1 MNTGGTESQEGT
13 PGGGRTPRGGRVRSG
28 WTRDGG
34 RVFGDFRPHEL
45 PRSIKSEVRSI
56 YRFYLD
62 EERRAEIEKM
72 RTPKRV
78 LALPLWLLRSLLL
91 KLTPQRR
98 TLLIIALI
106 VAFLGRMHFRF
117 QDIDITFDGSPW
129 AFLMVLFVLALELKD
144 KLLAKDEIAVARQ
157 VQLAI
162 LPSSDPPWP
171 GYAVWSHTRPANDVG
186 GDLIDY
192 IEEPSPNALG
202 IALGDVAGKGLGAAL
217 LMAKLQASL
226 RATAPGAP
234 DLAALG
240 GRLNGILCRD
250 GLDNRFA
257 TLFYLEV
264 PAGGGSIR
272 FLNAGHNP
280 PLVARGDGVALVEEA
295 SRPLGMFPDST
306 YTEGRLE
313 LAPGDLLVIYSDG
326 LVEAHDQAEREF
338 GLERLK
344 TLVST
349 LRDRPPSEAG
359 RVILEEVDRFLGE
372 DKPQDDLSLIL
383 LQRTA
388 LS

>member
-1 MNTGGTESQEGT
+1 MGTSGTDTGRTD
-13 PGGGRTPRGGRVRSG
+13 GGGSTRRNRS
-28 WTRDGG
+28 
-34 RVFGDFRPHEL
+34 VFGDFRPHEL
-45 PRSIKSEVRSI
+45 PRSIKTEVRSI

-72 RTPKRV
+72 RAPKRV

-98 TLLIIALI
+98 TLLILALI
-106 VAFLGRMHFRF
+106 VAFIGRFRF
-117 QDIDITFDGSPW
+117 NVQEVAVSFDGSPW

-144 KLLAKDEIAVARQ
+144 KLLARDEIAVARQ

-171 GYAVWSHTRPANDVG
+171 GYALWSHTRPANDVG

-192 IEEPSPNALG
+192 IEEPSPGSLG
-202 IALGDVAGKGLGAAL
+202 VALGDVAGKGLGAAL

-226 RATAPGAP
+226 RATAPGAS
-234 DLAALG
+234 DLGALG
-240 GRLNGILCRD
+240 DRLNGILCRD

-257 TLFYLEV
+257 TLFYLEA
-264 PAGGGSIR
+264 PARGGTVR

-280 PLVARGDGVALVEEA
+280 PLVVRAGSVDLVEQA

-306 YTEGRLE
+306 YAEGRLD
-313 LAPGDLLVIYSDG
+313 LDPGDLLVVYSDG
-326 LVEAHDQAEREF
+326 LVEARDLADREF
-338 GLERLK
+338 GLDRLK
-344 TLVST
+344 TLVTS
-349 LRDRPPSEAG
+349 LRDRPPAETG
-359 RVILEEVDRFLGE
+359 RVILGEVDRFLGD

-383 LQRTA
+383 IQRSFTG
-388 LS
+388 

>member
-1 MNTGGTESQEGT
+1 
-13 PGGGRTPRGGRVRSG
+13 
-28 WTRDGG
+28 
-34 RVFGDFRPHEL
+34 
-45 PRSIKSEVRSI
+45 
-56 YRFYLD
+56 
-62 EERRAEIEKM
+62 M

-78 LALPLWLLRSLLL
+78 LTLPLWLFRSLLL

-98 TLLIIALI
+98 ALLIIALI
-106 VAFLGRMHFRF
+106 LAFLGGIRFRF
-117 QDIDITFDGSPW
+117 QDVDLSFDATPW

-162 LPSSDPPWP
+162 LPSADPPWP
-171 GYAVWSHTRPANDVG
+171 GYAIWSHTRPANDVG

-192 IEEPSPNALG
+192 IEEPSPASLG

-240 GRLNGILCRD
+240 DRLNGILCRD

-257 TLFYLEV
+257 TLFYLEA
-264 PAGGGSIR
+264 PEGGGPIR

-280 PLVARGDGVALVEEA
+280 PLIARAGGTTLVEEA
-295 SRPLGMFPDST
+295 SRPLGMFRDSG
-306 YTEGRLE
+306 YTQGRLD
-313 LAPGDLLVIYSDG
+313 LDPGDLLVIYSDG
-326 LVEAHDQAEREF
+326 LVEAHDAAEQEF

-349 LRDRPPSEAG
+349 LRDRPPAEAG

-372 DKPQDDLSLIL
+372 DKPQDDLSIIL
-383 LQRTA
+383 VRR
-388 LS
+388 

>member
-1 MNTGGTESQEGT
+1 MATSGTETGQPDAGAARR
-13 PGGGRTPRGGRVRSG
+13 GRS
-28 WTRDGG
+28 
-34 RVFGDFRPHEL
+34 VFGDFRPHEL
-45 PRSIKSEVRSI
+45 PRSIRTDVRAI

-72 RTPKRV
+72 RAPKRV

-98 TLLIIALI
+98 TLLILALI
-106 VAFLGRMHFRF
+106 VAFIGRFRF
-117 QDIDITFDGSPW
+117 NFQEVVVSFDGSPW

-162 LPSSDPPWP
+162 LPSSDPAWP
-171 GYAVWSHTRPANDVG
+171 GYALWSHTRPANDVG

-192 IEEPSPNALG
+192 IEEPSPRTLG
-202 IALGDVAGKGLGAAL
+202 VALGDVAGKGLGAAL

-234 DLAALG
+234 DLGALG
-240 GRLNGILCRD
+240 DRLNGILCRD

-257 TLFYLEV
+257 TLFYLEA
-264 PAGGGSIR
+264 PAGDGAVR

-280 PLVARGDGVALVEEA
+280 PLVVRSASVELVEQ
-295 SRPLGMFPDST
+295 SFRPLGMFPDST
-306 YTEGRLE
+306 YAEGRLE
-313 LAPGDLLVIYSDG
+313 LLPGDLLVVYSDG
-326 LVEAHDQAEREF
+326 LVEARDLADREF
-338 GLERLK
+338 GLDRLK
-344 TLVST
+344 TLVTS
-349 LRDRPPSEAG
+349 LRDRPPAEAG
-359 RVILEEVDRFLGE
+359 RVILEEVDRFLGD

-383 LQRTA
+383 IQRSPVA
-388 LS
+388 

>member
-1 MNTGGTESQEGT
+1 MGTSGTETGRTDGGARQDA
-13 PGGGRTPRGGRVRSG
+13 PPAGGGSARRGRS
-28 WTRDGG
+28 
-34 RVFGDFRPHEL
+34 VFGDFRPHEL
-45 PRSIKSEVRSI
+45 PRSIKTDVRSL

-72 RTPKRV
+72 RAPKRV

-98 TLLIIALI
+98 TLLILALI
-106 VAFLGRMHFRF
+106 VAFIGRFRF
-117 QDIDITFDGSPW
+117 NFQEVVVSFDGSPW

-144 KLLAKDEIAVARQ
+144 KLLARDEIAVARQ

-171 GYAVWSHTRPANDVG
+171 GYALWSHTRPANDVG

-192 IEEPSPNALG
+192 IEEPSPRTLG
-202 IALGDVAGKGLGAAL
+202 VALGDVAGKGLGAAL

-234 DLAALG
+234 DLGSLG
-240 GRLNGILCRD
+240 DRLNGILCRD

-257 TLFYLEV
+257 TLFYLEA
-264 PAGGGSIR
+264 PAGGGAVR

-280 PLVARGDGVALVEEA
+280 PLVVRAASVELVEQA
-295 SRPLGMFPDST
+295 SRPLGMFRDST
-306 YTEGRLE
+306 YTEGRLD
-313 LAPGDLLVIYSDG
+313 LNPGDLLVVYSDG
-326 LVEAHDQAEREF
+326 LVEARDLADREF

-344 TLVST
+344 TLVMS
-349 LRDRPPSEAG
+349 LRDRPPVEAG
-359 RVILEEVDRFLGE
+359 RVILEAVDRFLGD

-383 LQRTA
+383 IQRSPA
-388 LS
+388 A

>member
-1 MNTGGTESQEGT
+1 MDTSGPDTRRPEGGGT
-13 PGGGRTPRGGRVRSG
+13 PGAPPPGGGSARRGRSL
-28 WTRDGG
+28 
-34 RVFGDFRPHEL
+34 FGDFRPHEL
-45 PRSIKSEVRSI
+45 PRSIKTDVRSI
-56 YRFYLD
+56 YHFYLD

-72 RTPKRV
+72 RAPKRV
-78 LALPLWLLRSLLL
+78 LTMPLWLLRSLLL

-98 TLLIIALI
+98 TLLIVALI
-106 VAFLGRMHFRF
+106 VAFIGRFRF
-117 QDIDITFDGSPW
+117 NFQEVVVSFDGSPW

-171 GYAVWSHTRPANDVG
+171 GYALWSHTRPANDVG

-192 IEEPSPNALG
+192 IEEPSPGTLG

-234 DLAALG
+234 DLGALG
-240 GRLNGILCRD
+240 ARLNGILCRD

-257 TLFYLEV
+257 TLFYLEA
-264 PAGGGSIR
+264 PAGGGGPVR

-280 PLVARGDGVALVEEA
+280 PLIVRAGSVDLVEES
-295 SRPLGMFPDST
+295 SRPLGMFQDST
-306 YTEGRLE
+306 YAEGRLD

-326 LVEAHDQAEREF
+326 LVEARDLADREF

-344 TLVST
+344 TLVTS
-349 LRDRPPSEAG
+349 LRDRPPAEAG

-383 LQRTA
+383 VQRTRTV
-388 LS
+388 

>member
-1 MNTGGTESQEGT
+1 VRGDKTGG
-13 PGGGRTPRGGRVRSG
+13 
-28 WTRDGG
+28 
-34 RVFGDFRPHEL
+34 VFGDFRPHEL

-72 RTPKRV
+72 RPPKRV
-78 LALPLWLLRSLLL
+78 LKLPLWILRSLLL

-98 TLLIIALI
+98 TLLIIAI
-106 VAFLGRMHFRF
+106 IIAFIGTLRF
-117 QDIDITFDGSPW
+117 SFQEIKLSFDGSPW

-162 LPSSDPPWP
+162 LPSSDPQWP
-171 GYAVWSHTRPANDVG
+171 GYGIWSHTRPANDVG
-186 GDLIDY
+186 GDLVDY
-192 IEEPSPNALG
+192 IEEPSPRVLG

-226 RATAPGAP
+226 RAIAPGAS

-240 GRLNGILCRD
+240 DRLNGILCRD

-257 TLFYLEV
+257 TLFYLEA
-264 PAGGGSIR
+264 PAGGGPIR

-280 PLVARGDGVALVEEA
+280 PLIARGDGVVLVEQA
-295 SRPLGMFPDST
+295 SRPLGMFSDSG
-306 YTEGRLE
+306 YTEGRLD

-326 LVEAHDQAEREF
+326 LVEARDAADREF

-344 TLVST
+344 DLVST
-349 LRDRPPSEAG
+349 LRDRPPAEAG

-372 DKPQDDLSLIL
+372 DKPQDDLSIIL
-383 LQRTA
+383 VRRQD
-388 LS
+388 

>member
-1 MNTGGTESQEGT
+1 MSGTE
-13 PGGGRTPRGGRVRSG
+13 PPRPDGGA
-28 WTRDGG
+28 TRD
-34 RVFGDFRPHEL
+34 RSVFGDFRPHEL
-45 PRSIKSEVRSI
+45 PRSIKTDVRSI

-72 RTPKRV
+72 RAPKRV

-98 TLLIIALI
+98 TLLILALI
-106 VAFLGRMHFRF
+106 VAFIGRFRF
-117 QDIDITFDGSPW
+117 NFQEVVVSFDGSPW

-144 KLLAKDEIAVARQ
+144 KLLARDEIAVARQ

-171 GYAVWSHTRPANDVG
+171 GYALWSHTRPANDVG

-192 IEEPSPNALG
+192 IEEPSTRTLG

-226 RATAPGAP
+226 RAIAPGAP
-234 DLAALG
+234 DLGALG
-240 GRLNGILCRD
+240 DRLNGILCRD

-257 TLFYLEV
+257 TLFYLEA
-264 PAGGGSIR
+264 PAGGGAIR

-280 PLVARGDGVALVEEA
+280 PLVVRAGCIDLVEQA

-306 YTEGRLE
+306 YAEGRLD
-313 LAPGDLLVIYSDG
+313 LAPGDLLVVYSDG
-326 LVEAHDQAEREF
+326 LVEARDLADREF
-338 GLERLK
+338 GLDRLK
-344 TLVST
+344 TLVTS
-349 LRDRPPSEAG
+349 LRDRPPAEAG
-359 RVILEEVDRFLGE
+359 RVILDEVDRFLGD

-383 LQRTA
+383 IQRSFTD
-388 LS
+388 

>member
-1 MNTGGTESQEGT
+1 MKTDGA
-13 PGGGRTPRGGRVRSG
+13 PRGQDSPPRTNRS
-28 WTRDGG
+28 
-34 RVFGDFRPHEL
+34 VFGDFRPHEI
-45 PRSIKSEVRSI
+45 PRSIRTEIRSI

-78 LALPLWLLRSLLL
+78 LTLPLWLLRSLLL

-98 TLLIIALI
+98 TLLIASLI
-106 VAFLGRMHFRF
+106 IAFLGRLHFHF
-117 QDIDITFDGSPW
+117 QDVDVTFDATPW

-162 LPSSDPPWP
+162 LPSSDPTWP
-171 GYAVWSHTRPANDVG
+171 GWRIWSHTRPANDVG

-192 IEEPSPNALG
+192 IEEPSPGALG

-234 DLAALG
+234 DLASLG
-240 GRLNGILCRD
+240 ARLNGILCRD

-257 TLFYLEV
+257 TLFYLEA
-264 PAGGGSIR
+264 PAQGGPTR

-280 PLVARGDGVALVEEA
+280 PLLARAGEVVLVEQA
-295 SRPLGMFPDST
+295 SRPLGMFPESE
-306 YTEGRLE
+306 YSEGRLE

-326 LVEAHDQAEREF
+326 LVEAHDAAEREF
-338 GLERLK
+338 GLDRLK
-344 TLVST
+344 DLVGT
-349 LRDRPPSEAG
+349 LRDRPPAEAG
-359 RVILEEVDRFLGE
+359 RVILEEVNRFLGE
-372 DKPQDDLSLIL
+372 DRPQDDLSLIL
-383 LQRTA
+383 LQRSA
-388 LS
+388 ER